1 MVNNPFYPF
10 VFGNPNEYGS
20 NTNPDPF
27 FWGSDRQTKYCGCGA
42 SLKATQLAEGMC
54 NDCSQTNGSGSGGK
68 YRELDEQ
75 THKNPTGA
83 NKPNSIID
91 NEAAQ
96 LVAQNQHTNN
106 TQLKHAVAQHNNI
119 KKLPKDTDTD
129 SNGLD
134 EIAVTV
140 RGNTKYA
147 RNKNLL
153 ATLLG
158 GEAGTFC
165 ASNPSACAQLE
176 NFSNSFTEQYDP
188 KYQIYGN
195 QQVNDDNYV
204 PEASN
209 YAGGVGWGGKN
220 GNNKIGCVGCG
231 GGSAVE
237 NMAQYPQQPPVN
249 EIVNNN
255 NQGGQLKKGFC
266 AATMGGKKLAF

>member
-1 MVNNPFYPF
+1 MVAAL
-10 VFGNPNEYGS
+10 V
-20 NTNPDPF
+20 
-27 FWGSDRQTKYCGCGA
+27 
-42 SLKATQLAEGMC
+42 
-54 NDCSQTNGSGSGGK
+54 GK

-75 THKNPTGA
+75 AHPTGA

-96 LVAQNQHTNN
+96 LAAQNQHTNN
-106 TQLKHAVAQHNNI
+106 TQLKHAVAHNNI
-119 KKLPKDTDTD
+119 KKLPKDTE

-134 EIAVTV
+134 EISVAAG
-140 RGNTKYA
+140 GNTKYA

-158 GEAGTFC
+158 GGEAGTFC
-165 ASNPSACAQLE
+165 ASNPSACAQLHLE
-176 NFSNSFTEQYDP
+176 NFSNGFTEQYDP

-231 GGSAVE
+231 GSAVE

-249 EIVNNN
+249 EIVNNNN